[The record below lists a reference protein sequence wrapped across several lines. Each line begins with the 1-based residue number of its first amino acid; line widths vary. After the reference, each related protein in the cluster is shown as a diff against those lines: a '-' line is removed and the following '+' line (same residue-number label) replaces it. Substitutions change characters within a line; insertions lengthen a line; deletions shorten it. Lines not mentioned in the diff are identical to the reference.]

1 MDRTLKFAIGN
12 VDRITPLKAGKV
24 RPNGFDFEIIHNSY
38 GSLFQDITQKEK
50 YEITEMSMASYVIWK
65 SKGTCPY
72 IGIPVFPSRT
82 FRHSAI
88 YINNQSNIHKPKDL
102 ENKRIGILPE
112 YQSTSATTIR
122 GFLSNF
128 YDVDIE
134 SVDWFTE
141 KKERMPINVPDYISI
156 EQIGKDEELEQQLI
170 RGNIDALFS
179 TKIPD
184 LDNKNIGRLFKDYK
198 EEEKRYFE
206 QTGYFPIMHTV
217 LIHSEIYDKNPWVAE
232 ELYNV
237 LLESKEFAFDDLY
250 DTDSLKVMLPW
261 LMDHIEET
269 RNVLGN
275 NFWQYGFENNVS
287 DIQRIANYCKEQHLS
302 KKAMDPDD
310 LFLPIG

>member
-12 VDRITPLKAGKV
+12 VDRIAPLKAGRV
-24 RPNGFDFEIIHNSY
+24 RPDGFDIEIVHNSY
-38 GSLFQDITQKEK
+38 GSLFQDISQKEK
-50 YEITEMSMASYVIWK
+50 YELTEMSMASYVIWK

-88 YINNQSNIHKPKDL
+88 YINNQSDIHKPKDL
-102 ENKRIGILPE
+102 ESKRIGILPE

-128 YDVDIE
+128 YDIDIE

-141 KKERMPINVPDYISI
+141 KEERMPINVPDHISI
-156 EQIGKDEELEQQLI
+156 EQIGEDEQLEQQLI
-170 RGNIDALFS
+170 GGDIDALFS
-179 TKIPD
+179 TKMPD
-184 LDNKNIGRLFKDYK
+184 LKNENISRLFKDYK

-217 LIHSEIYDKNPWVAE
+217 LIHNEIYDENPWVAE

-237 LLESKEFAFDDLY
+237 LLESKELAFVDLY
-250 DTDSLKVMLPW
+250 DTDSLKIMLPW

-269 RNVLGN
+269 RNVLGDD
-275 NFWQYGFENNVS
+275 FWQYGFENNVG
-287 DIQRIANYCKEQHLS
+287 DIQKIANYCNEQHLS
-302 KKAMDPDD
+302 KKAMAPDD
-310 LFLPIG
+310 LFLPID